1 MFKASLFYRAS
12 FKTASATQTNPILK
26 KKTQNQN
33 KQKLQHVLDLL
44 KCIICYLILL
54 QIILVL
60 NLIFKLLVVGLTTT
74 EFCYQPMF
82 PNHDAIKLETK
93 SQNIGTVY
101 MSINSA
107 LGETEAKGSRVM
119 TSSKFEVS
127 QCYMKPCPQQKN
139 HEKDPI

>member
-1 MFKASLFYRAS
+1 
-12 FKTASATQTNPILK
+12 
-26 KKTQNQN
+26 
-33 KQKLQHVLDLL
+33 
-44 KCIICYLILL
+44 
-54 QIILVL
+54 
-60 NLIFKLLVVGLTTT
+60 
-74 EFCYQPMF
+74 MF

-127 QCYMKPCPQQKN
+127 
-139 HEKDPI
+139 